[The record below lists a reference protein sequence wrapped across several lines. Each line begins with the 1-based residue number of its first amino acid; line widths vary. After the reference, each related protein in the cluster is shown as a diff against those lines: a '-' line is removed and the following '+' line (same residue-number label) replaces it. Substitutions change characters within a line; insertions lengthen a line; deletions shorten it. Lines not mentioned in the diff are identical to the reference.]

1 MIISNIPTPEWMKHI
16 NYSWKNIFSGIF
28 IYAIGDTIATF
39 ITGDISLARVLG
51 MALLGGTVYAFEVPN
66 WFLLIDRWTKKYE
79 SGFKKSIARMALA
92 MAYFNPLWIARHIL
106 FIDIFTG
113 QWAGISWALL
123 PTAGMSFLANI
134 PLSILGNYI
143 IQNKI
148 PFEWRYVA
156 SSIFSSLMAIMY
168 AMGAV
173 WFK

>member
-1 MIISNIPTPEWMKHI
+1 MPTPKWMNRI

-28 IYAIGDTIATF
+28 IYAIGDTIAML
-39 ITGDISLARVLG
+39 INGDVSIERLLW
-51 MALLGGTVYAFEVPN
+51 MAFLGGTVYALEIPN

-79 SGFKKSIARMALA
+79 SGFKKMATRTALA
-92 MAYFNPLWIARHIL
+92 MAYFNPLWIARHLL
-106 FIDIFTG
+106 FINLFTG
-113 QWAGISWALL
+113 QWASISWELL
-123 PTAGMSFLANI
+123 LVAGMSFLTNI

-148 PFEWRYVA
+148 RSDWRYAA
-156 SSIFSSLMAIMY
+156 SSVFSSIMAIMY